1 MPDASRAGNF
11 GDNARTVSGA
21 DAAVAPLL
29 EKARRLAPLFK
40 ANAAANE
47 KHGVLGAETVEA
59 LDTGGFFGIFTPK
72 CLGGA
77 ELGPLES
84 LDVVAEVSYA
94 DASTGWVMFAAGV
107 GTGTGAAY
115 LDDAGVDQI
124 FRGGRIPVIAGQ
136 GIPNGRA
143 TPEGNGYRLTGH
155 WSYGSGV
162 RHAAYIHTGAIIM
175 ENGAPRL
182 DEHGNPE
189 IRIFVVPSEFVSFD
203 GNWDVL
209 GLRGT
214 ASIDY
219 SISDALIP
227 RELTH
232 VSHIT
237 EPKRGGG
244 FFRLGI
250 IGIATLGHTG
260 YAIGVGRRVLDELAI
275 IGQTKTGVAGKLSES
290 EHFHEGFANAEAKY
304 RAARAFAYETWGSIA
319 DSIERGEP
327 FSTRQLTLIRLAL
340 NHATWSVADVCLFA
354 YKEAGGVSLRDSA
367 IQRYFRDMYA
377 GTQHITS
384 SVAILRQCGREL
396 AGLAEG
402 KVWAFLGLVDPH

>member
-1 MPDASRAGNF
+1 MSDASRAQNPSERLRTTGDGN
-11 GDNARTVSGA
+11 
-21 DAAVAPLL
+21 AAPIPLL

-40 ANAAANE
+40 GKAVANE
-47 KHGVLGAETVEA
+47 RAGLLVDEVVEA
-59 LDTGGFFGIFTPK
+59 LDANGFFGIFVPR

-77 ELGPLES
+77 ELGPIDS
-84 LDVVAEVSYA
+84 LDVVAEVTQA
-94 DASTGWVMFAAGV
+94 DASTGWVMFAVGV

-115 LDDAGVDQI
+115 LDDGGVDRV
-124 FRGGRIPVIAGQ
+124 FRGGKIPVIAGQ

-143 TPEGNGYRLTGH
+143 TIDKNGYRLSGN

-162 RHAAYIHTGAIIM
+162 RHAEYIHTGAIVM
-175 ENGAPRL
+175 ENDAPRL
-182 DEHGNPE
+182 DGKGNPE
-189 IRIFVVPSEFVSFD
+189 ARIFVVPRELVAFD

-219 SISDALIP
+219 SVSDAFIP

-232 VSHIT
+232 VSHAN
-237 EPKRGGG
+237 ESKRGGG
-244 FFRLGI
+244 FYRLGI

-275 IGQTKTGVAGKLSES
+275 VGQTKTGVAGKLSES
-290 EHFHEGFANAEAKY
+290 EHFHEGFANAEARY
-304 RAARAFAYETWGSIA
+304 RAARAFAYETWE
-319 DSIERGEP
+319 SIEKSISRDEP

-340 NHATWSVADVCLFA
+340 NHVTWTVADVCLFA
-354 YKEAGGVSLRDSA
+354 YREAGGTSLRYSA

-377 GTQHITS
+377 GTQHVTS
-384 SVAILRQCGREL
+384 SVPILRQCGREL
-396 AGLAEG
+396 AGLAQG
-402 KVWAFLGLVDPH
+402 QVWAFLGLVDP

>member
-1 MPDASRAGNF
+1 MSDASQAHNAGTGSQSVAV
-11 GDNARTVSGA
+11 GDAVS
-21 DAAVAPLL
+21 LL
-29 EKARRLAPLFK
+29 DKARRLAPLFR
-40 ANAAANE
+40 ANAVANE
-47 KHGVLGAETVEA
+47 KGGLLTDEVVEA
-59 LDTGGFFGIFTPK
+59 LDAGGFFGIFVPK

-77 ELGPLES
+77 ELGPIDS
-84 LDVVAEVSYA
+84 LDVIAEVTYA

-115 LDDAGVDQI
+115 LDDRGIDQI
-124 FRGGRIPVIAGQ
+124 FSDGRIPVIAGQ
-136 GIPNGRA
+136 GIPNGKA
-143 TPEGNGYRLTGH
+143 EPEKNGYRLTGH

-162 RHAAYIHTGAIIM
+162 RHAAYIHTGAIVL

-182 DEHGNPE
+182 DRQGNPE
-189 IRIFVVPSEFVSFD
+189 ARIFVVPRELVAFD

-227 RELTH
+227 REFTH
-232 VSHIT
+232 VSHAT
-237 EPKRGGG
+237 EPKRGGN
-244 FFRLGI
+244 FYRLGI

-275 IGQTKTGVAGKLSES
+275 VGQTKTGVAGKLSES

-304 RAARAFAYETWGSIA
+304 RAARAFAHEAWK
-319 DSIERGEP
+319 SIEESMARGEP

-340 NHATWSVADVCLFA
+340 NHATWTVADVCLFA
-354 YKEAGGVSLRDSA
+354 YREAGGTSLRDSA

-384 SVAILRQCGREL
+384 SVPVLRQCGRDL
-396 AGLAEG
+396 AGLAQG
-402 KVWAFLGLVDPH
+402 QVWAFLGLVDPH